1 MKNMPVVNKAIEE
14 YADKND
20 NIESYTKYSILVVE
34 VDQIFVQFDGVPN
47 RGTLTV
53 WIKLPE
59 ECKDN
64 PWNPLGHVAYSE
76 EEEPRTVAF
85 LRNEIDDLDYSL
97 NQAKKTLT
105 KAEHAAG
112 ASSIPSDMIP
122 FMRLVVADAED
133 RRVRLSKELND
144 LF

>member
-1 MKNMPVVNKAIEE
+1 MKNMPAVHEAIKT
-14 YADKND
+14 YANTSS
-20 NIESYTKYSILVVE
+20 ILSTYTKYSILVVE
-34 VDQIFVQFDGVPN
+34 EEQIFVQFDGVPN